1 MPRHMLH
8 CLASASVF
16 GIVAAMAPSAFAQ
29 SVEQPEVA
37 PAMQA
42 KGEGEAGN
50 GLDEIIVT
58 AQKRSENLQSV
69 PISVTAMTGAAIEKL
84 RGATIEVLQGSVP
97 NVQINSFANTP
108 STAVFNIRGIGVIDA
123 DPYAGNTVSIVL
135 DGVPQVF
142 AIGALVNIYDID
154 RVEILRGP
162 QGTLFGANTTG
173 GVVNIVSEI
182 PASDLS
188 AKGELS
194 FGNYSRIEAKGV
206 LNLPLTDTLSSR
218 FSVSHMER
226 GGYVTNV
233 VDGTSMGGRN
243 VSLYRGQL
251 RWQATNGFEATL
263 LGEYARSRNGA
274 PVVINGALPGEP
286 LYVAQG
292 TQGMYASI
300 CTSPA
305 MPCSAPDTYLSA
317 NDSVPDQ
324 SDMDTYRGVL
334 TLNWKDTVLG
344 DLTSVTGYKK
354 NKLTEFT
361 DQDAT
366 PLFLAD
372 TGRHADLWQ
381 FTQELRSS
389 FDIGDRAQA
398 IVGGFFVKDH
408 YDLSNAF
415 RVAFAAP
422 GLIQINTQDQDNHS
436 ISGFAQ
442 TYVDLSDTLRAQA
455 GVRFT
460 HEQTRMNAATVTSIN
475 PSGVTDFEATGNTV
489 LQTVIGRG
497 EKTWNNVGWKLGLD
511 WKVQPDLLLYGY
523 WARGFKSGGFVGRV
537 GLPSDI
543 GPFNPEFVD
552 TFEAGLKTDLF
563 DNHLRLNLSG
573 FYTIYRDLQVAQIY
587 VTKNPDTGLP
597 LQGNT
602 IQNAGKAEIKGFELE
617 ATARPTNGLTL
628 RGSLAYLDA
637 RYTDFPY
644 VDPLT
649 LQQVDLAGY
658 RLQNSPKWSASAG
671 FDYRVDI
678 GESEVTLN
686 ASYRYTGQKYLTAI
700 LDTPRS
706 SIQPTHIVDVNI
718 DWNLPDDRFTIGVW
732 AKNLLDNRYIDSIYD
747 APGYSGLGSFAP
759 PREYGITTKVR
770 L

>member
-1 MPRHMLH
+1 MSRYILH
-8 CLASASVF
+8 CLAGASVF
-16 GIVAAMAPSAFAQ
+16 GLAAAVTPAARAQ
-29 SVEQPEVA
+29 SVAQPEVG
-37 PAMQA
+37 P
-42 KGEGEAGN
+42 EAQVEN
-50 GLDEIIVT
+50 GSGGGLEEIIVT
-58 AQKRSENLQSV
+58 AQKRSEKLQSV
-69 PISVTAMTGAAIEKL
+69 PISVTAVTGGAIEKL
-84 RGATIEVLQGSVP
+84 HGATIEALQGSVP
-97 NVQINSFANTP
+97 NVQISSFANTP

-173 GVVNIVSEI
+173 GVVNIVSQA
-182 PASDLS
+182 PDNDLS

-206 LNLPLTDTLSSR
+206 LNAPLTDTLSSR
-218 FSVSHMER
+218 FSVSHMEHD
-226 GGYVTNV
+226 GYVTNV
-233 VDGTSMGGRN
+233 VNGSDMGRRN

-251 RWQATNGFEATL
+251 RWQATDNFDATL
-263 LGEYARSRNGA
+263 LGEYALSRNGA
-274 PVVINGALPGEP
+274 PVVINGAYPGEP
-286 LYVAQG
+286 LYVAPG

-300 CTSPA
+300 C
-305 MPCSAPDTYLSA
+305 SAPTVPCAAPDRYLSA
-317 NDSVPDQ
+317 NDSVPDR
-324 SDMDTYRGVL
+324 SDMDTYRSVL
-334 TLNWKDTVLG
+334 TLNWKGTALG
-344 DLTSVTGYKK
+344 DITSVTGYKK

-366 PLFLAD
+366 PVFLAD

-389 FDIGDRAQA
+389 FDMGDRARA
-398 IVGGFFVKDH
+398 IVGAFFVKDH

-442 TYVDLSDTLRAQA
+442 TYVDLTDTLRAQA
-455 GVRFT
+455 GIRFT
-460 HEQTRMNAATVTSIN
+460 HERTRMNAATVTSIN
-475 PSGVTDFEATGNTV
+475 ASGVTDFEATGNTV
-489 LQTVIGRG
+489 LQTVVGNG

-511 WKVQPDLLLYGY
+511 WKVQPDMLLYGY

-552 TFEAGLKTDLF
+552 TLEAGLKTDLF
-563 DNHLRLNLSG
+563 DRHLRVNLSG

-617 ATARPTNGLTL
+617 VSANPIHGLTL
-628 RGSLAYLDA
+628 NGSLAFLDA
-637 RYTDFPY
+637 RYKNFPY

-649 LQQVDLAGY
+649 LKLVDLAGY
-658 RLQNSPKWSASAG
+658 RLQNAPKWSATAG
-671 FDYRVDI
+671 FNYRAEI
-678 GESEVTLN
+678 GDNVVSFS

-700 LDTPRS
+700 LDTPRA
-706 SIQPTHIVDVNI
+706 SIQPTHIVDASI
-718 DWNLPDDRFTIGVW
+718 DWTLPDDRFTIGFW

>member
-1 MPRHMLH
+1 MSQQILRG
-8 CLASASVF
+8 LAGVSIFAIAVTAPMSA
-16 GIVAAMAPSAFAQ
+16 IAQ
-29 SVEQPEVA
+29 SVVEPQA
-37 PAMQA
+37 PATD
-42 KGEGEAGN
+42 EGSSASG
-50 GLDEIIVT
+50 GLEDIIVT

-69 PISVTAMTGAAIEKL
+69 PISVTAVSGADVENMHA
-84 RGATIEVLQGSVP
+84 ATIQALQGSVP

-108 STAVFNIRGIGVIDA
+108 STAVFTIRGIGVIDA

-142 AIGALVNIYDID
+142 ALGALVNIHDID
-154 RVEILRGP
+154 RVEVLRGP

-173 GVVNIVSEI
+173 GVVNIVSNTPDDEL
-182 PASDLS
+182 A
-188 AKGELS
+188 AKGELT

-206 LNLPLTDTLSSR
+206 LNLPLSETLSSR
-218 FSVSHMER
+218 FAVSHLQHD
-226 GGYVTNV
+226 GYVTNV
-233 VDGTSMGGRN
+233 VDGSDMGKRN

-251 RWQATNGFEATL
+251 RWQPNDSFEAVL
-263 LGEYARSRNGA
+263 LGEYVRSRNGA
-274 PVVINGALPGEP
+274 PVVINGAYAGEP
-286 LYVAQG
+286 LYVAAG
-292 TQGMYASI
+292 VQGMYPSVCATPDVR
-300 CTSPA
+300 CN
-305 MPCSAPDTYLSA
+305 APERYLSA
-317 NDSVPDQ
+317 NDSVPDR

-334 TLNWKDTVLG
+334 TLNWKDTPLG
-344 DLTSVTGYKK
+344 DLTSVTGYKR

-398 IVGGFFVKDH
+398 IVGAFFVKDQ

-436 ISGFAQ
+436 VSGFAQ
-442 TYVDLSDTLRAQA
+442 TYVDLTDTLRAQA
-455 GVRFT
+455 GIRFT
-460 HEQTRMNAATVTSIN
+460 HERTHMRAATVTSIN
-475 PSGVTDFEATGNTV
+475 LSGVTDFEATGNTV
-489 LQTVIGRG
+489 LQTVTGVGR
-497 EKTWNNVGWKLGLD
+497 KTWNNVGWKLGLD
-511 WKVQPDLLLYGY
+511 WKAQPDLLLYGY

-537 GLPSDI
+537 GLPTDI
-543 GPFNPEFVD
+543 GPFDPEYVD
-552 TFEAGLKTDLF
+552 TFEAGIKADLF
-563 DNHLRLNLSG
+563 DRHLRVNLSG
-573 FYTIYRDLQVAQIY
+573 FYTNYRDLQVAQIY
-587 VTKNPDTGLP
+587 VTENPETGLP

-617 ATARPTNGLTL
+617 VSALPVNGLTL
-628 RGSLAYLDA
+628 NGSLAYLDA
-637 RYTDFPY
+637 RYKKFPY
-644 VDPLT
+644 LDPLT
-649 LQQVDLAGY
+649 FDMVDLSGY
-658 RLQNSPKWSASAG
+658 RLQNAPKWSATASVE
-671 FDYRVDI
+671 YRTAF
-678 GESEVTLN
+678 GESEVAFN

-706 SIQPTHIVDVNI
+706 RMEQTHIVDASI
-718 DWNLPDDRFTIGVW
+718 DWTLPDDRFTIGIW
-732 AKNLLDNRYIDSIYD
+732 AKNLLDKRYIESMYD
-747 APGYSGLGSFAP
+747 APGYSGLGSYAA